1 MTEKIVLDDWMK
13 EVMRTLID
21 DEQCFQKIVDIRC
34 GVDLDLYNMKL
45 EMDKLYEKKEKL
57 QTLINFLRDGK

>member
-1 MTEKIVLDDWMK
+1 
-13 EVMRTLID
+13 MRTLID